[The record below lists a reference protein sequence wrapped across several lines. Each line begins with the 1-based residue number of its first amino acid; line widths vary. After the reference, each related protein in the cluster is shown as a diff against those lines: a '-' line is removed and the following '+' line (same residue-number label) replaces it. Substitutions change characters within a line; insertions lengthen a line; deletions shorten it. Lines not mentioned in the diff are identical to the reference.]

1 MGAQWKHAGR
11 TANASKRG
19 AVMGKLVKELVV
31 AAKLGGADPDGN
43 ARLRAAI
50 EAARKQ
56 SVPRDTMD
64 RAIKR
69 GAGLLDEQVTYELI
83 TFEGFA
89 PHQVPLIVECLTE
102 NRNRTSADMRLLF
115 RKAQLG
121 AMGSVQWMFER
132 WGVVEA
138 TLPGRDIDLETI
150 AIEAG
155 AQNVEPL
162 ESAEVPDG
170 AVGGRFFCDTKDLDL
185 VSKFLTNAG
194 WTVTLSEMAWKA
206 KNQVELGGDQLK
218 EVTEFLQSVDDND
231 DVHRVYAAIG

>member
-1 MGAQWKHAGR
+1 
-11 TANASKRG
+11 
-19 AVMGKLVKELVV
+19 
-31 AAKLGGADPDGN
+31 
-43 ARLRAAI
+43 
-50 EAARKQ
+50 
-56 SVPRDTMD
+56 MD

-69 GAGLLDEQVTYELI
+69 GAGLLDEPVNYELI

-89 PHQVPLIVECLTE
+89 PHQVPVIVECLTD

-138 TLPGRDIDLETI
+138 TQAGKGTDLEGV

-155 AQNVEPL
+155 AQNVESL
-162 ESAEVPDG
+162 ESSEVPDG
-170 AVGGRFFCDTKDLDL
+170 STGGRFFCDTKDLDA
-185 VSKFLTNAG
+185 VSKYLTSAG
-194 WTVTLSEMAWKA
+194 WTVTLSEMAWQA
-206 KNQVELGGDQLK
+206 KNKVELGAEPLK